1 MSFIQNFK
9 EWSSSSLSFLF
20 LECVWL
26 TEKVLNPDKSDYTNF
41 TFTSETQSRQKQTN
55 KQTKQK
61 QNRSNIQQMNSMW
74 PCGHAS
80 VKDLRSQISSC
91 GKWYTT
97 CSWVCHWCSYHI
109 QSLLKSIGEQT
120 HDNHESTWFNPLHP
134 YIRIHLLHTLLCM
147 FSTDKENLLNNQS
160 FFGVAIISF
169 ILMILVNDSA
179 ILLRG
184 ENRCWSLSG
193 FNRG

>member
-9 EWSSSSLSFLF
+9 EWSSSSSSFLF

-26 TEKVLNPDKSDYTNF
+26 TEKALNPDKSDYTNF
-41 TFTSETQSRQKQTN
+41 IFTSETQSRQKKNKQTN
-55 KQTKQK
+55 KKETKPIK
-61 QNRSNIQQMNSMW
+61 YLTNEFHVALW
-74 PCGHAS
+74 PC
-80 VKDLRSQISSC
+80 VCKRSQITSSC

-147 FSTDKENLLNNQS
+147 FPLVLTRRICWTIKVSLGWRS
-160 FFGVAIISF
+160 FPLFS
-169 ILMILVNDSA
+169 
-179 ILLRG
+179 
-184 ENRCWSLSG
+184 WS
-193 FNRG
+193 